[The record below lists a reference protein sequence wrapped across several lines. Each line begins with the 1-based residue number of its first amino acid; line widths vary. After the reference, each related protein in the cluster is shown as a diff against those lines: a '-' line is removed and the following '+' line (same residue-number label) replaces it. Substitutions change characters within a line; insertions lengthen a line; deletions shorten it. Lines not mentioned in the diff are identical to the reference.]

1 MDKRLVDSNII
12 IYAIKPQHA
21 ALRTYLR
28 QYDLWA
34 SQVSRI
40 EVLGYHLITPQ
51 DRTDL
56 EAFFNAV
63 GLFGITQPII
73 DQAIQLRQ
81 LRKFSLGDSLIGA
94 TAIVHQI
101 PVLTR
106 NTSDFASIAGIQ
118 VIDPFTI

>member
-1 MDKRLVDSNII
+1 MDKRLLDSNII

-21 ALRTYLR
+21 ALRNFLR

-40 EVLGYHLITPQ
+40 EVLGYHLLTPQ
-51 DRTDL
+51 DKADL
-56 EAFFNAV
+56 EAFFNVV
-63 GLFGITQPII
+63 GLLDISQQVI
-73 DQAIQLRQ
+73 DQAITLRQ
-81 LRKFSLGDSLIGA
+81 SRKFSLGDSLIGA

-106 NTSDFASIAGIQ
+106 NVNDFAGVAGLQ
-118 VIDPFTI
+118 AIDPFVI